1 MTIPKPQPSDPITW
15 IVLHSIGIAA
25 FVLATGCSQER
36 PGLPYPQVAVQGRV
50 TRGQEAFR
58 RGWVEI
64 VPTEG
69 GKGVLRSGEI
79 GPDGSFRVDGL
90 GPGRHGIRIVV
101 PRDNSLYPF
110 DRFFS
115 PIRRDLTEEPL
126 QKIDI
131 DLLRESPRLG

>member
-1 MTIPKPQPSDPITW
+1 MMSHRMPRIDSIANLMLRFAFLMTCAI
-15 IVLHSIGIAA
+15 
-25 FVLATGCSQER
+25 ATGCSQER
-36 PGLPYPQVAVQGRV
+36 PDPPYPRVAVEGRV
-50 TRGQEAFR
+50 ARGQEAFR

>member
-1 MTIPKPQPSDPITW
+1 MTPDRVRHDDS
-15 IVLHSIGIAA
+15 VYGVARRSILIFALVAA
-25 FVLATGCSQER
+25 IGCSQER
-36 PGLPYPQVAVQGRV
+36 PAPAYPRVSVVGRV

-79 GPDGSFRVDGL
+79 GPDGRFRINGL

-115 PIRRDLTEEPL
+115 PIRRDLTDEPL

>member
-1 MTIPKPQPSDPITW
+1 MTIQRQRQSDSIAR
-15 IVLHSIGIAA
+15 IVFRSIGIATCA
-25 FVLATGCSQER
+25 LAAGCSQER
-36 PGLPYPQVAVQGRV
+36 PDPPYARVSVEGRV

-58 RGWVEI
+58 RGWVEF

-79 GPDGSFRVDGL
+79 GPDGRFRVEGL

-115 PIRRDLTEEPL
+115 PIRRELTEEPL

>member
-1 MTIPKPQPSDPITW
+1 MTRLRFRRSDGVYRSPIALV
-15 IVLHSIGIAA
+15 IFAA
-25 FVLATGCSQER
+25 GAFAAGCSQER
-36 PGLPYPQVAVQGRV
+36 PDPAYPRISVEGRV
-50 TRGQEAFR
+50 TRGQESFR

-79 GPDGSFRVDGL
+79 GPDGRFRIDGL

-101 PRDNSLYPF
+101 PRDNVLYPF

>member
-1 MTIPKPQPSDPITW
+1 MTPDRVRHFDSTASAALRCILSVAFITA
-15 IVLHSIGIAA
+15 S
-25 FVLATGCSQER
+25 GCSQER
-36 PGLPYPQVAVQGRV
+36 PDVFYPRVSVEGRV

-69 GKGVLRSGEI
+69 GKGVLRSGAI
-79 GPDGSFRVDGL
+79 GSDGRFRVDGL

>member
-1 MTIPKPQPSDPITW
+1 MTRRRLRPIDPISNAAFRL
-15 IVLHSIGIAA
+15 IFSLACIAA
-25 FVLATGCSQER
+25 AGCSQER
-36 PGLPYPQVAVQGRV
+36 PDPSYPRISVEGRV

-79 GPDGSFRVDGL
+79 GPDGRFRIDGL

>member
-1 MTIPKPQPSDPITW
+1 MTCRRVRQFGSISDAVIRFMFA
-15 IVLHSIGIAA
+15 VVCAA
-25 FVLATGCSQER
+25 ATGCSQER
-36 PGLPYPQVAVQGRV
+36 PDPSYPRVSVEGRV

-79 GPDGSFRVDGL
+79 GPDGRFRVDGL

-131 DLLRESPRLG
+131 DLLRESPRLS